1 MYVLEI
7 STVSV
12 EWVAP
17 SLLIFLVLFIPAT
30 IFSAG
35 VFYHQNK
42 FLTDVDSSQ
51 SHNDKGEKVEKGQ
64 GTEKLPPVSTRVE
77 GESFAP
83 GQE

>member
-7 STVSV
+7 STVGV

-17 SLLIFLVLFIPAT
+17 SFLIFLVLFIPTT

-35 VFYHQNK
+35 IFYHQNK
-42 FLTDVDSSQ
+42 FLAGVESSQ
-51 SHNDKGEKVEKGQ
+51 AHNTKGEQVEKGQ
-64 GTEKLPPVSTRVE
+64 VTEKLPPVSTRVE